1 MHPDNNVFHPKILD
15 HEPQKW
21 NHPVT
26 SSMAM
31 TTSNKR
37 NTNAFFNPPVAEIE
51 EVKQEDS
58 PNMFEDYSGGGMGE
72 SPEFNYTQ

>member
-1 MHPDNNVFHPKILD
+1 
-15 HEPQKW
+15 
-21 NHPVT
+21 
-26 SSMAM
+26 MAM